1 MSSATKAPGAEG
13 PGDWVLVPREPTE
26 EMVQA
31 GWIDKEDVDPDD
43 IYRAMIAS
51 APAPSDPAGAGGDL
65 GELERKIDAAAEAIL
80 SRRGF
85 GYYTDPMEGGQD
97 AYDISLEAREEATA
111 ALKAAGQLVAST
123 PGQKGAGEDLVSYLH
138 RQWAWS
144 KETFGPALRTKGI
157 VQHIT
162 KELREIEAEPHDLAE
177 WVDVII
183 LAMDG
188 FWRHGGKPE
197 DLLPAMQA
205 KQDKNFARQWPDWR
219 TMGEDQAI
227 EHDRSSEGLTPAQ
240 TPPSPPSA
248 TPEGDPPM
256 TVEGWQTINTAP
268 RDGTLVAIKGTF
280 LGGGEWE
287 SQGWFETSPADRR
300 WYDAADDEP
309 CRPTHWRPLAPSESP
324 STKEASDA

>member
-1 MSSATKAPGAEG
+1 MSATPQDDLRAAYDAGFEASGEGWNGEYPAGVMEEAGYKMGRAQWIAHFILDAP
-13 PGDWVLVPREPTE
+13 V
-26 EMVQA
+26 
-31 GWIDKEDVDPDD
+31 
-43 IYRAMIAS
+43 AS

-65 GELERKIDAAAEAIL
+65 
-80 SRRGF
+80 
-85 GYYTDPMEGGQD
+85 
-97 AYDISLEAREEATA
+97 
-111 ALKAAGQLVAST
+111 
-123 PGQKGAGEDLVSYLH
+123 VSYLH
-138 RQWAWS
+138 RQWTWS

-219 TMGEDQAI
+219 TIGEDQAI
-227 EHDRSSEGLTPAQ
+227 EHDRSSEGSTPAQ

-256 TVEGWQTINTAP
+256 TVEEARKILNLPKWCGPEFLAETFRQNEMHTYADCIELAL
-268 RDGTLVAIKGTF
+268 RTLQA
-280 LGGGEWE
+280 
-287 SQGWFETSPADRR
+287 
-300 WYDAADDEP
+300 
-309 CRPTHWRPLAPSESP
+309 SESP